1 MSSPPQPR
9 PAAVARRPTTVVPWL
24 ACGAWLLAAVLC
36 GPARAAD
43 PVPTVD
49 LLTIEELTVKEAATI
64 RARQAAKP
72 ALAGSSDA
80 QFEAAFKAAGMSPEQ
95 IDRLWQELSRAPRR
109 RAGRQG
115 LLLSRVLDFFAE
127 TRDPEWQRVAN
138 QWSDFLHLPAL
149 ERLSPEAARGL
160 GSFNGRLRL
169 PAKIGRAHV

>member
-24 ACGAWLLAAVLC
+24 ACGAWLLAALAC
-36 GPARAAD
+36 GGSRAAD

-64 RARQAAKP
+64 RGRQAAKP

-95 IDRLWQELSRAPRR
+95 IDRLWQDSATIPRVMAISVHPYITGTPHR
-109 RAGRQG
+109 I
-115 LLLSRVLDFFAE
+115 
-127 TRDPEWQRVAN
+127 AN
-138 QWSDFLHLPAL
+138 F
-149 ERLSPEAARGL
+149 ERLLDYVQSKAGVIIRTGEGIADWYKTQVPP
-160 GSFNGRLRL
+160 
-169 PAKIGRAHV
+169 PA